1 MYILLR
7 RNVVLDTFQIDICI
21 FVKTFG
27 NRMHSGAR
35 FFIGCRESHI
45 FPYANFWREIAFSM
59 CSVQCEAFWPID
71 FTFDMI
77 IKIKKL

>member
-1 MYILLR
+1 MYFCEDFR
-7 RNVVLDTFQIDICI
+7 ESYAFQS
-21 FVKTFG
+21 T
-27 NRMHSGAR
+27 

-59 CSVQCEAFWPID
+59 CSVPCEAFLPID